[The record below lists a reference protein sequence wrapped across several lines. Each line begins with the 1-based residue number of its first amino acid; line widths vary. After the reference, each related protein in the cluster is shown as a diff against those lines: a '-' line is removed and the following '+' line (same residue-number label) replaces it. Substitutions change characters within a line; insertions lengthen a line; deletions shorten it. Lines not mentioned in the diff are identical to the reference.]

1 MRLLPTRIYLDSLWP
16 LAAVI
21 AIPLAC
27 LPARAP
33 TVTEATIAVT
43 EATIAALNATD
54 VALEVAVENAPPGD
68 ATVDGYIRV
77 WERAADAVRNKQDFC
92 PHAAGLEVVAA
103 AIKCSKCTT
112 LLDAAAKELRCPKS

>member
-1 MRLLPTRIYLDSLWP
+1 MTKIYLDSLWP

-33 TVTEATIAVT
+33 TVTEATV
-43 EATIAALNATD
+43 AALNTTDAALMAAVAT
-54 VALEVAVENAPPGD
+54 APPGD

-77 WERAADAVRNKQDFC
+77 WEGAAAAVRNKSDFC
-92 PHAAGLEVVAA
+92 PHIAGLKVVAT
-103 AIKCSKCTT
+103 AIKCTECTT
-112 LLDAAAKELRCPKS
+112 LLDAAAKELQCPKS